1 MTVGCTDIKSVEVT
15 VDSMLPS
22 NMIQCRLDSASG
34 SYESMM
40 KISQT
45 GGNLNEDEAI
55 YSNQNE
61 TVYEDIYTDLETIN
75 AQTDGIDRK
84 KQEGK
89 LPSKYFSS

>member
-1 MTVGCTDIKSVEVT
+1 M
-15 VDSMLPS
+15 
-22 NMIQCRLDSASG
+22 
-34 SYESMM
+34 
-40 KISQT
+40 SQT